1 MNVSKIST
9 VEISVLANK
18 QKTYLREHVF
28 SLAKEHKVRGEF
40 GEYFIDL
47 HNPSEEL
54 IKSLKDAKIKFDVFG

>member
-28 SLAKEHKVRGEF
+28 SLAKEYKVQGEF

-47 HNPSEEL
+47 HNPPEKL
-54 IKSLKDAKIKFDVFG
+54 IKSLKDAQIKFDIFG